1 MFLKVLKTLI
11 NVFKNFKWIDHSS
24 MVREVLLVKLLY
36 HIFQSIM
43 FGKYIKYK
51 KISPTMWY
59 WSIPHVSRN
68 MWNCSIPH
76 GWQIFTYLSFVNS
89 GKCDLTPMFWQI
101 FHNFC
106 YTCPIFKI
114 FAFLKTFD
122 SWWFDRIFTRS
133 CNSCILPN
141 MWNWTIPHVWQYC
154 QCTYLS

>member
-1 MFLKVLKTLI
+1 
-11 NVFKNFKWIDHSS
+11 

-59 WSIPHVSRN
+59 WSIPHVCETCGIVQYHMVGKFSLI
-68 MWNCSIPH
+68 WALSIP
-76 GWQIFTYLSFVNS
+76 VNVI
-89 GKCDLTPMFWQI
+89 LTPIFWRI